1 MIATRGNGISG
12 VDHKDGFGEIV
23 DIEVSLVKE
32 ISQAHLVCIK
42 YVVLTDRISKGALLP
57 LSSLLLF

>member
-1 MIATRGNGISG
+1 MELY
-12 VDHKDGFGEIV
+12 HKDGFGEIV
-23 DIEVSLVKE
+23 VSNVSLVKE